1 MLMCCCRQ
9 WKCHRWWMNAKEIW
23 TCCIFYPLINDVLM
37 VRHWS
42 TETQAFVCTGEYFWY
57 LFSCRRPTLCTNATT
72 LTYTQT
78 YAHTCTSKDTHTH
91 THPHRRKMG
100 TYDISTTFEDTAFQR
115 DYRKNKLWS
124 VLFESH
130 TSLWGQVLFWSLGD
144 TNRTQS
150 QTHTHKSESA
160 DILGLTIYDCKILG

>member
-1 MLMCCCRQ
+1 MRKKSEHVAYFILWLMMC
-9 WKCHRWWMNAKEIW
+9 WWSVTEALKHRPSCAQGNISGIYSAVGGQHYVPMQQHSHIHKHTHIHA
-23 TCCIFYPLINDVLM
+23 
-37 VRHWS
+37 
-42 TETQAFVCTGEYFWY
+42 QA
-57 LFSCRRPTLCTNATT
+57 R
-72 LTYTQT
+72 
-78 YAHTCTSKDTHTH
+78 TH

-115 DYRKNKLWS
+115 DYRKNKWWS